1 MRVLHLTSG
10 LGAGGAETMLYR
22 LVGAL
27 NGKDG
32 QVHSVISLRDNCKF
46 DFSRLGVRVDVLDVK
61 GEKNPIRAYS
71 KLRSMIREHDPDV
84 IQAWMYHGNAASALA
99 APGGTPVV
107 WGIHHSLHDMASEK
121 LVTRMVVRSSV
132 LLSKWEKVEKII
144 YCSEKSRA
152 HHGILGYPPSK
163 SALIPNGFDCDEFSP
178 DINTRTLVRDSLAL
192 DPSHIVIGNFGRF
205 HPVKDHELLLRAF
218 AEVVVEFPLARVV
231 LAGADVVE
239 GNATLYG
246 LVQSLGIAEHVRL
259 LGPRTGMPALYNALD
274 LYVLSSKS
282 EAFPN
287 VLGEASACGVPS
299 ISTDV
304 GDAAIILGGTGAIV
318 PPGDQAEMARALR
331 LMLVHDPGERRAA
344 GAMARAHIV
353 SHFSL
358 PVVAGAY
365 AELYRNVIAKVGTRR

>member
-1 MRVLHLTSG
+1 MRVIHLTSG

-46 DFSRLGVRVDVLDVK
+46 DFSRIGVRVDVLDLK
-61 GEKNPIRAYS
+61 GQKNPIRAYS
-71 KLRSMIREHDPDV
+71 KLRSMIREQDPDV
-84 IQAWMYHGNAASALA
+84 IHAWMYHGNAASALA
-99 APGGTPVV
+99 GPSGTPVV

-121 LVTRMVVRSSV
+121 LATRVLVKSSV
-132 LLSKWEKVEKII
+132 LLSKWKKVEKII
-144 YCSEKSRA
+144 YCSEKSQA
-152 HHGILGYPPSK
+152 HHEDIGYPRSK
-163 SALIPNGFDCDEFSP
+163 SALIPNGFDCNEYSP
-178 DINTRTLVRDSLAL
+178 DLKSRALVRDSLAL
-192 DPSHIVIGNFGRF
+192 DHSHIVIGNFGRF

-218 AEVVVEFPLARVV
+218 AEVVGEFPLARVV
-231 LAGADVVE
+231 LAGTDVVE
-239 GNATLYG
+239 GNAALYG
-246 LVQSLGIAEHVRL
+246 LVQSLGIAEQVRL
-259 LGPRTGMPALYNALD
+259 LGPRTGMPALYNAID

-287 VLGEASACGVPS
+287 VLGEASACGIPS

-304 GDAAIILGGTGAIV
+304 GDAAIILGGIGAIV
-318 PPGDQAEMARALR
+318 PPGDKMEMIGALR
-331 LMLVHDPGERRAA
+331 RMLAQDSGERRAA
-344 GAMARAHIV
+344 GALARAHIV

-365 AELYRNVIAKVGTRR
+365 AELYRNVITMVGTRR